1 MAAGRCTSLRVCEGW
16 WMRLGWIWMGS
27 SVMPAEPLPPG
38 ATLLAQRCSHEDG
51 ESLGML
57 LHRAGSFLPLPKPFC
72 DFQKPLSC
80 MEGGSH
86 RHWLGAPP
94 GTAPHC
100 GTRSMT
106 NIIIPAKAN
115 PCWPRLLGCT
125 PRKTVF
131 PCKDEAMN
139 ILCPRRIFLSGG
151 CCMNYGEVGR
161 RRRVLLAGVG
171 SELEAALAPRGF
183 TSGLL
188 PWVLGKVC
196 PSLPTTAAIRACW
209 RSLWCKSI
217 PVWGSLCSPAEQ
229 VGARRVNGAVLAQGW
244 MQDGCS
250 AASLEVCEGGT
261 AASLGTWRG
270 EARNGALPCFP
281 LMPGWVLE
289 VLVLG
294 AGLTQH
300 PAAFQSRCCC
310 SPVPSALPPAHVLH
324 PRCCCHPAPA
334 RLVGKNEGVVFHA
347 IPGFHVR

>member
-1 MAAGRCTSLRVCEGW
+1 
-16 WMRLGWIWMGS
+16 
-27 SVMPAEPLPPG
+27 
-38 ATLLAQRCSHEDG
+38 
-51 ESLGML
+51 
-57 LHRAGSFLPLPKPFC
+57 
-72 DFQKPLSC
+72 
-80 MEGGSH
+80 
-86 RHWLGAPP
+86 
-94 GTAPHC
+94 
-100 GTRSMT
+100 
-106 NIIIPAKAN
+106 
-115 PCWPRLLGCT
+115 
-125 PRKTVF
+125 
-131 PCKDEAMN
+131 
-139 ILCPRRIFLSGG
+139 
-151 CCMNYGEVGR
+151 MNYGEVGR

-229 VGARRVNGAVLAQGW
+229 VGARRVNGAVLARGW

-300 PAAFQSRCCC
+300 PVAFQCQSLARAGAAAFLSL
-310 SPVPSALPPAHVLH
+310 LPCPL
-324 PRCCCHPAPA
+324 PMSC
-334 RLVGKNEGVVFHA
+334 
-347 IPGFHVR
+347 IPGAAATLLQHSWLGKMRGLSSTPSLASMFVNV